1 MRLISWLVLWIQ
13 ATCLYGAAEKS
24 APDGL
29 LPEIAPLP
37 IGSYREIIVYSV
49 LTVSLLLIFLF
60 FLCKWIKK
68 RRQKQIIPLTSF
80 QQFLIDLH
88 RAKDNIGDAKHFCQ
102 TLCYAL
108 KSYLQRVY
116 QLPLTCRTTEEF
128 LKLFSKSTQISW
140 EQVNLL
146 SDVLQRS
153 DMSKFAGESMTIDEQ
168 KELFIKTCRF
178 IRFIRRRFHKKS
190 TAA

>member
-1 MRLISWLVLWIQ
+1 MSWLILWIQ
-13 ATCLYGAAEKS
+13 TTFLYGAAEEN
-24 APDGL
+24 APDKL

-37 IGSYREIIVYSV
+37 IGSYRDIIIYFVLV
-49 LTVSLLLIFLF
+49 LTLLSILCF
-60 FLCKWIKK
+60 FLWKWIKK
-68 RRQKQIIPLTSF
+68 RRQHSTIPLTSF
-80 QQFLIDLH
+80 QQFLVDLH
-88 RAKDNIGDAKHFCQ
+88 RAKNNIGDAKHFCQ

-128 LKLFSKSTQISW
+128 LKLFSKSTQFSW

-153 DMSKFAGESMTIDEQ
+153 DMSKFAGEAMTVDEQ

-178 IRFIRRRFHKKS
+178 VRFIRVRFHKKS